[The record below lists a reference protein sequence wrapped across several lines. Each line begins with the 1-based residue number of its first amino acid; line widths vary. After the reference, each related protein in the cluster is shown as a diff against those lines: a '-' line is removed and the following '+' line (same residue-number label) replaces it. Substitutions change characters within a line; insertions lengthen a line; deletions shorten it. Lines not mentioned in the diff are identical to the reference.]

1 MQSLSSSLDVA
12 AKNEAIVCE
21 LRSRIR
27 DLEAKATI
35 NSREHDEKLA
45 SMVASHKEELRIMK
59 EAHMEQMES
68 TKVEMRSKVNAEVVK
83 VGDVGARI
91 KYFW

>member
-1 MQSLSSSLDVA
+1 
-12 AKNEAIVCE
+12 
-21 LRSRIR
+21 
-27 DLEAKATI
+27 
-35 NSREHDEKLA
+35 
-45 SMVASHKEELRIMK
+45 MVASHKEELRIMK

-68 TKVEMRSKVNAEVVK
+68 TKLEMRSKVNAEVVK